1 MTEYLFSVP
10 LTWGH
15 IHPVLV
21 HFTTALLPVS
31 LVSDV
36 LGKFSARSSL
46 TPAAWWM
53 LLYAALATPATA
65 LAGWM
70 WEGDIAGVTGGGPTG
85 TMATHQWLGIIL
97 TICFLVLAFWRSRA
111 FRHREKP
118 GPAYL
123 SFAVVTIAALMY
135 QGYLGGMMTLG

>member
-1 MTEYLFSVP
+1 MTEYLLKIP
-10 LTWGH
+10 LTWSH
-15 IHPVLV
+15 VHPVLV

-36 LGKFSARSSL
+36 LGKFYDRSSL

-70 WEGDIAGVTGGGPTG
+70 WAGDLTGTTVGAAG
-85 TMATHQWLGIIL
+85 TMATHQWLGTIL
-97 TICFLVLAFWRSRA
+97 TICFLILALWRGWA
-111 FRHREKP
+111 FQLREKP
-118 GPAYL
+118 SPAYFA
-123 SFAVVTIAALMY
+123 FAVVTVAALMY
-135 QGYLGGMMTLG
+135 QGYLGGKMTLG

>member
-1 MTEYLFSVP
+1 MTGYLLNLP
-10 LTWGH
+10 LTWSH

-36 LGKFSARSSL
+36 LGKFTHRSSL

-65 LAGWM
+65 IAGWM
-70 WEGDIAGVTGGGPTG
+70 WAGDLTGMADATTG
-85 TMATHQWLGIIL
+85 AMATHQWLGTIL
-97 TICFLVLAFWRSRA
+97 TVCFLVLALWRGRA
-111 FRHREKP
+111 FRSREKP
-118 GPAYL
+118 SPAY
-123 SFAVVTIAALMY
+123 FAFAAVTVAALMY
-135 QGYLGGMMTLG
+135 QGYLGGKMTLG

>member
-1 MTEYLFSVP
+1 MTQYLLDLP
-10 LTWGH
+10 LTWSH

-31 LVSDV
+31 LVSDAI
-36 LGKFSARSSL
+36 GKFYDRGSL

-70 WEGDIAGVTGGGPTG
+70 WAGDMAGVAGG
-85 TMATHQWLGIIL
+85 TMAVHEWLGTIL
-97 TICFLVLAFWRSRA
+97 TFWFLALAVWRGVA
-111 FRHREKP
+111 FRHRETP
-118 GPAYL
+118 GPAY
-123 SFAVVTIAALMY
+123 FAFAAVTVAALMY
-135 QGYLGGMMTLG
+135 QGYLGGKMTLG